1 MKILAI
7 ILCIAFY
14 TAFSS
19 ACLAQVSQ
27 TGYHDRP
34 TGAVMLVVD
43 GLGASY
49 VYPEYAPYCINGS
62 PLGKAILFN
71 LTTSG
76 ARIMDIRAPVPETEH
91 GHGVLV
97 TGCSGVDP
105 QALGTTIFEIA
116 RENGYLCLAVLER
129 GDSMQMLQRQSGFL
143 HMADNAIKGAEPT
156 PGGRADLPEDMRQRL
171 EAWYGRFDSY
181 TTGEGVAS
189 YQGYNL
195 WALEAVT
202 DLVEHIDGRKFI
214 MIVNVGAVDSAGQDL
229 GPEGYLDVIS
239 ALDAPIGRLEE
250 TCARKGVLLVVTAD
264 HGMSFV
270 SQGSSRGGHASGKYA
285 QRLESHRIP
294 AVFMG
299 PGLDDLSLG
308 GVWSQADIA
317 PTLLQIMGLPQN
329 LSQADGKVMPLII
342 HESQIALNRSDANP
356 ARPWPVYGLS
366 YKIVIGGSLILIIFL
381 AGALIIIWIV
391 RKDQ

>member
-1 MKILAI
+1 MKIPII

-14 TAFSS
+14 TAIPS
-19 ACLAQVSQ
+19 ACFAQVPEA
-27 TGYHDRP
+27 GYHDRP

-49 VYPEYAPYCINGS
+49 VYPEYSPYCIDGS
-62 PLGKAILFN
+62 PLGKSILFN

-97 TGCSGVDP
+97 TGFSGVDP
-105 QALGTTIFEIA
+105 LDLGTTIFDIA

-129 GDSMQMLQRQSGFL
+129 GDSMQMLQRQNGFL
-143 HMADNAIKGAEPT
+143 HMADNSIKGVEPT
-156 PGGRADLPEDMRQRL
+156 QGGRGDLPEDMRQRL
-171 EAWYGRFDSY
+171 ELWDGRLDSY
-181 TTGEGVAS
+181 TTSEGVAS
-189 YQGYNL
+189 YQGYDL
-195 WALEAVT
+195 WALDAAT
-202 DLVEHIDGRKFI
+202 DMVEHADGRKFI
-214 MIVNVGAVDSAGQDL
+214 MIINVGAVDSAGQDL
-229 GPEGYLDVIS
+229 GSQGYLEVIS

-250 TCARKGVLLVVTAD
+250 TCARKGVLLVVAAD

-270 SQGSSRGGHASGKYA
+270 SPGSSRGGHASGKYA

-329 LSQADGKVMPLII
+329 LSQADGKVMPLIV
-342 HESQIALNRSDANP
+342 HKKQIALNRSDGVP
-356 ARPWPVYGLS
+356 VSPWPAYGLS
-366 YKIVIGGSLILIIFL
+366 YKIVIGGSLMAVISL
-381 AGALIIIWIV
+381 AGALAIIWIL
-391 RKDQ
+391 RKS